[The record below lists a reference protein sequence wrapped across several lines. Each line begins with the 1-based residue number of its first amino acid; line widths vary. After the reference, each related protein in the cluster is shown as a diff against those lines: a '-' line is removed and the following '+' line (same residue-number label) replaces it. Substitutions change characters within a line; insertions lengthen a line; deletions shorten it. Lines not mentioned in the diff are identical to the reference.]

1 MREYQS
7 GMASQMGNQRS
18 QWSAKQCT
26 DLDRLPT
33 DFRDIMKNTPVRT
46 DRAEHRIE
54 TGVAHPVRL
63 PPYRLSPV
71 YRDTVKQ
78 ELDEMLKEGT
88 TETLS
93 SEWSAPITEHASA
106 RGSGITPIPHPS
118 SLQNTCSSNPT
129 AERAEEC
136 NKDILSNT
144 SSHCSMDH
152 MPICKLHLSRRLL

>member
-1 MREYQS
+1 
-7 GMASQMGNQRS
+7 MGNQRS
-18 QWSAKQCT
+18 QLSAKQCT

-54 TGVAHPVRL
+54 TGVAHPVWL
-63 PPYRLSPV
+63 HPYRLSPA

-93 SEWSAPITEHASA
+93 SEWSAPITYSGAARPEHGSA
-106 RGSGITPIPHPS
+106 RGSGITPIPHPYP
-118 SLQNTCSSNPT
+118 LQIFCSSNQI
-129 AERAEEC
+129 AERAIEC
-136 NKDILSNT
+136 NQGHPVEYVIT
-144 SSHCSMDH
+144 
-152 MPICKLHLSRRLL
+152 